1 MSTNK
6 ATVFPE
12 LRDTFGVLTT
22 REQKIIF
29 DIVKQ
34 WADSLTTEL
43 TSQIIQEQARESIR
57 VARVDDTANVP
68 NPQAGD
74 IRFNISTS
82 SSMISS
88 SVSIS
93 SVGVWL
99 LDCCCFF

>member
-12 LRDTFGVLTT
+12 LRDTFGSLTT
-22 REQKIIF
+22 REQKVAF
-29 DIVKQ
+29 EIVKQ

-57 VARVDDTANVP
+57 VARVDNTTSVP

-82 SSMISS
+82 KFQGYTGNAW
-88 SVSIS
+88 V
-93 SVGVWL
+93 
-99 LDCCCFF
+99 DFH

>member
-1 MSTNK
+1 MKNLKKSIWQQGREIE
-6 ATVFPE
+6 E
-12 LRDTFGVLTT
+12 LD
-22 REQKIIF
+22 KILF
-29 DIVKQ
+29 DIIKQ

-82 SSMISS
+82 KFQGYTGSAW
-88 SVSIS
+88 V
-93 SVGVWL
+93 
-99 LDCCCFF
+99 DFH

>member
-12 LRDTFGVLTT
+12 LRDTFGSLTT
-22 REQKIIF
+22 REQKVAF
-29 DIVKQ
+29 EIVKQ

-68 NPQAGD
+68 NPHG
-74 IRFNISTS
+74 S
-82 SSMISS
+82 
-88 SVSIS
+88 
-93 SVGVWL
+93 
-99 LDCCCFF
+99 

>member
-12 LRDTFGVLTT
+12 LRDTFGSLTT
-22 REQKIIF
+22 REQKVAF
-29 DIVKQ
+29 EIVKQ

-57 VARVDDTANVP
+57 VAREDNTTNVP

-82 SSMISS
+82 KFQGYTGNAW
-88 SVSIS
+88 V
-93 SVGVWL
+93 
-99 LDCCCFF
+99 DFH

>member
-1 MSTNK
+1 MATNK

-12 LRDTFGVLTT
+12 LRDTFGTLTT
-22 REQKIIF
+22 REQKIVF
-29 DIVKQ
+29 EIVKQ

-57 VARVDDTANVP
+57 VARVDNTTSVP

-82 SSMISS
+82 KFQGYTGNAW
-88 SVSIS
+88 V
-93 SVGVWL
+93 
-99 LDCCCFF
+99 DFH